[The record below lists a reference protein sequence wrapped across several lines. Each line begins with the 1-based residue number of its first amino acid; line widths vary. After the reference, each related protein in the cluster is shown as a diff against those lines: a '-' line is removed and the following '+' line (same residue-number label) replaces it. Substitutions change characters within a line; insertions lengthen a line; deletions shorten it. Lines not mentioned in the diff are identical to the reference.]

1 MHEKQNLLQIQNQ
14 NAYLNSNNIMQD
26 NISKSIYDED
36 PSYVRNNP
44 SDESFIQAVINQAT
58 NSVVKQN
65 SSANISSRLHT
76 SPHITSLN
84 VSDRSAQ
91 DDVGNLNEDNFSYNW
106 HGNMFEVYEDYDL
119 FECTTAAAIISKD
132 SEIREPVSTK
142 ACLNNNNIV
151 QDNVSKNFYDK
162 DSSYVSNTSEDGFV
176 QPVIDHATNSVAKQT
191 NSSANTSSLLY
202 INISDRG
209 VQNDVG
215 NLNEACL
222 NNTKTVQDNISKNI
236 HNEDTSYVPSNT
248 SSDES
253 FVQPVM
259 DQATNS
265 LARETNSSANTSSG
279 LDISMSLNTSGKCAR
294 DDAEMF
300 VTSAGAGNK
309 KHFCMYCN
317 MFQSKIAR
325 HLERVHA
332 NELEVQKFKHICQK
346 EMQNEKRF

>member
-142 ACLNNNNIV
+142 
-151 QDNVSKNFYDK
+151 
-162 DSSYVSNTSEDGFV
+162 
-176 QPVIDHATNSVAKQT
+176 DHATNSVAKQT